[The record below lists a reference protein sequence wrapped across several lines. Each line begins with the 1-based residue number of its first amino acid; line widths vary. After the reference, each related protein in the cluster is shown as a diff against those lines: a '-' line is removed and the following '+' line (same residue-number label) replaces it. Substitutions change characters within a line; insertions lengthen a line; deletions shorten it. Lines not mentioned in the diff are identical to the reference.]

1 MFDVLSPEFGMK
13 NKRRR
18 VRSRMF
24 IFADYSVTEEYEDF
38 MDRILNDTRYE
49 LLEVQENFDMQGT
62 LTKVVLYTV
71 LEDNNGN
78 TEQNQQ

>member
-1 MFDVLSPEFGMK
+1 MFNVLSPEFGMK

-49 LLEVQENFDMQGT
+49 LVEVQENFDMQGT
-62 LTKVVLYTV
+62 LTKIVVYTV
-71 LEDNNGN
+71 LEDANGDS
-78 TEQNQQ
+78 